1 MDLARYARHLRG
13 AAVDLSGILAD
24 AMRVLGPRVKGYA
37 RNAMHKR
44 SGLLSRAM
52 DTSTTRD
59 SLTLESL
66 AISGPAYP
74 QPGKQGGRRVKWV
87 ADYAAERGT
96 VQAQDAMR
104 FAQRQVVRLV
114 RAGVRKRISTN
125 DAPTGLGG
133 AGNG

>member
-1 MDLARYARHLRG
+1 
-13 AAVDLSGILAD
+13 
-24 AMRVLGPRVKGYA
+24 MRVMGPRVKGYA
-37 RNAMHKR
+37 RKAMPKR
-44 SGLLSRAM
+44 TGLLSRAM

-74 QPGKQGGRRVKWV
+74 QPGKQGRRLVKWV

-114 RAGVRKRISTN
+114 RAGVRKRISSN
-125 DAPTGLGG
+125 DAPTGSGG
-133 AGNG
+133 AGG